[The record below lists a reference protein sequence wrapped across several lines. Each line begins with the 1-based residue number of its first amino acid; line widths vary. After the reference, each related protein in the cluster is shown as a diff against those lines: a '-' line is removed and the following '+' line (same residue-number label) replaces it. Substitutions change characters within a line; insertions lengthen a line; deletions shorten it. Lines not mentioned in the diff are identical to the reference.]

1 MFGLL
6 NSASAISAAFFIDC
20 AASPTL
26 PGAVNGRMSATL
38 TCPVPIVGGGS
49 AAAVG
54 WGGGVVAVIPEQAAR
69 ANVAAASKTLRHPH
83 DADADTCAC
92 DGPDIAGL
100 PDDTTL

>member
-26 PGAVNGRMSATL
+26 PGAVNGKMSATL

-54 WGGGVVAVIPEQAAR
+54 WGGGFVAEMPEQAAR
-69 ANVAAASKTLRHPH
+69 ANVAAASKTPRHVHHPH

-100 PDDTTL
+100 PD